1 MEIVSQLQ
9 TANKQTTRRRGCSVA
24 TESSNQT
31 PLYRVNDAPLSV
43 TLTRQAGEV
52 LLRN

>member
-1 MEIVSQLQ
+1 MEIVSRLQ
-9 TANKQTTRRRGCSVA
+9 TADKQTTRRRGCSVA
-24 TESSNQT
+24 LDSSNQT

-43 TLTRQAGEV
+43 TLTRQAGEA